1 MRVNLID
8 DLFLKLQISKP
19 NLIMQR
25 FTIISTIV
33 LIAGF
38 IFFKIITASK
48 SSPVI
53 INAPISASTK
63 VDDMDS
69 SFLRIKL
76 LTDKYEVS
84 LFQKSITTNQ
94 PDSIENFI
102 ATNANQINK
111 DKVVVIGNEK
121 MKEFQTIK
129 LLLKNNGVTRFI
141 VNAE

>member
-1 MRVNLID
+1 
-8 DLFLKLQISKP
+8 
-19 NLIMQR
+19 MQR
-25 FTIISTIV
+25 LTIISTIV

>member
-25 FTIISTIV
+25 LTIISTIV

>member
-1 MRVNLID
+1 MKVNLID

-25 FTIISTIV
+25 LTIISAII
-33 LIAGF
+33 LIAVF

-53 INAPISASTK
+53 FNAPISAPAK
-63 VDDMDS
+63 IDNMDS

>member
-1 MRVNLID
+1 
-8 DLFLKLQISKP
+8 
-19 NLIMQR
+19 MQR
-25 FTIISTIV
+25 LTIISAIV
-33 LIAGF
+33 LIAVF

-53 INAPISASTK
+53 FHAPVSAPTK
-63 VDDMDS
+63 VDNIDS

-76 LTDKYEVS
+76 LTDKYKVS
-84 LFQKSITTNQ
+84 LFEKSITTNQ

-102 ATNANQINK
+102 VTNANQINK
-111 DKVVVIGNEK
+111 DKIVVIGDEK
-121 MKEFQTIK
+121 MKGFQAVK

>member
-1 MRVNLID
+1 MKVNLID

-69 SFLRIKL
+69 SILRIKL